1 MIAKTIAEQ
10 MNQTREMTRFYLS
23 QLKEADSY
31 EIHTIKNKKVNPII
45 WEIGHLTVT
54 QNWLVMYLCK
64 GPAERISWA
73 KTFGMGSSPTSNKE
87 DYPPYDEV
95 WNMFKHIHEKS
106 IDFVSALSNDD
117 LNKPID
123 KDLFFL
129 RNNTYKDAIMHSIRH
144 EGIHAGYLSL
154 HCKLNPSKP

>member
-10 MNQTREMTRFYLS
+10 MDQTREMTRFYLS
-23 QLKEADSY
+23 QLKAADPY

-64 GPAERISWA
+64 GPSERISWA
-73 KTFGMGSSPTSNKE
+73 KTFGMGSSPSANKE

-95 WNMFKHIHEKS
+95 WNMFKHIHQKS
-106 IDFVSALSNDD
+106 IHFVSELSDEE
-117 LNKPID
+117 LLKTTD

-129 RNNTYKDAIMHSIRH
+129 RNNSYKDAIMHSIRH
-144 EGIHAGYLSL
+144 EGIHAGCISW
-154 HCKLNPSKP
+154 HCKINSKI

>member
-10 MNQTREMTRFYLS
+10 MDQTREMTRFYLS
-23 QLKEADSY
+23 QLKEADPY
-31 EIHTIKNKKVNPII
+31 EIHSIKNIKVNPII

-54 QNWLVMYLCK
+54 QNRLVMYLCK

-106 IDFVSALSNDD
+106 IDFVSALSNED
-117 LNKPID
+117 LNQPID

-144 EGIHAGYLSL
+144 EGIHAGCLSL
-154 HCKLNPSKP
+154 HCKINQS

>member
-10 MNQTREMTRFYLS
+10 MDQTREMTRFYLS
-23 QLKEADSY
+23 QLKEADPY

-64 GPAERISWA
+64 GPAERILSA

-144 EGIHAGYLSL
+144 EGIHAGCLSW
-154 HCKLNPSKP
+154 HCKLNPSKL

>member
-1 MIAKTIAEQ
+1 MISKTIAEQ
-10 MNQTREMTRFYLS
+10 IDQTREMTRFYLS
-23 QLKEADSY
+23 QLKNVDPY
-31 EIHTIKNKKVNPII
+31 EDHVIKNKKINPII

-73 KTFGMGSSPTSNKE
+73 KTFGMGSSPTSNKK

-95 WNMFKHIHEKS
+95 WNMFKHIHQKS
-106 IDFVSALSNDD
+106 LHFVSALSNED
-117 LNKPID
+117 LDQNID

-144 EGIHAGYLSL
+144 EGIHAGCLSW
-154 HCKLNPSKP
+154 HCKISSS